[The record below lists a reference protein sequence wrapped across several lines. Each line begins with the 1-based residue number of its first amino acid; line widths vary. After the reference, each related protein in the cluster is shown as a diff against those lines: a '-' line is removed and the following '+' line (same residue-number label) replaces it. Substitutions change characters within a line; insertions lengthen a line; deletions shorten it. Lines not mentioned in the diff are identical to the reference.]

1 MKKILI
7 ILLLIAFLTPA
18 VAYAQS
24 SDQSGV
30 QGSGGGEAYNPDY
43 NVLPIV
49 LALIMLYLISYLLYD
64 GKIIKKRRY
73 KQIWS
78 IVLIGSLII
87 SGITGI
93 ILIFITDYGIMLN
106 FSFLNLSLLF
116 WHVEIGIILSVV
128 LFFHIHIHWKKFKRI
143 LQTST

>member
-7 ILLLIAFLTPA
+7 ILLIIALLTPA

-24 SDQSGV
+24 SDQSSGH
-30 QGSGGGEAYNPDY
+30 GSGGGESYNPTY
-43 NVLPIV
+43 NVLPII
-49 LALIMLYLISYLLYD
+49 LALIMLYLISYILYD
-64 GKIIKKRRY
+64 SKIIRKLRY

-78 IVLIGSLII
+78 IVLVGSLLI

-93 ILIFITDYGIMLN
+93 ILVLITDYGVRLNLN
-106 FSFLNLSLLF
+106 FNLLF
-116 WHVEIGIILSVV
+116 WHVETGIIMAVV

-143 LQTST
+143 LHADI